1 MRPCILIAD
10 DNENLVKLLA
20 RLLAETHDVITV
32 SSGAQALVLLAAEQF
47 DVVLTDVRMQGAD
60 GFEVLRTVKE
70 RSNGWRVK
78 GNHRAAGS
86 VRFVDVLTMNT
97 RRLRGLNRLA
107 VGLFL
112 GTALLLLAGTPP
124 ELASRFRDREAVS
137 VTELQRGPRGAH
149 RVAVTFDAGGEADAF
164 PALLAALAA
173 ARVRSTFFLTGEW
186 MRQHPDL
193 VRLLVSSGHEIGN
206 HTWSHRDLTRLGDA
220 QIRTEFQ
227 ETAALLAQHVP
238 RPGRRWWRAPFG
250 ARDSRVLRIAS
261 ELGYV
266 SVYWTLDSLDSVA
279 PQKSRAFLVERIAH
293 RSDAQLDG
301 AIILMHVGEP
311 ATAKALPEILSGLQR
326 RGFELATIS
335 RLLSS
340 TAITEH

>member
-1 MRPCILIAD
+1 
-10 DNENLVKLLA
+10 
-20 RLLAETHDVITV
+20 
-32 SSGAQALVLLAAEQF
+32 
-47 DVVLTDVRMQGAD
+47 
-60 GFEVLRTVKE
+60 
-70 RSNGWRVK
+70 
-78 GNHRAAGS
+78 
-86 VRFVDVLTMNT
+86 
-97 RRLRGLNRLA
+97 
-107 VGLFL
+107 
-112 GTALLLLAGTPP
+112 
-124 ELASRFRDREAVS
+124 
-137 VTELQRGPRGAH
+137 
-149 RVAVTFDAGGEADAF
+149 
-164 PALLAALAA
+164 
-173 ARVRSTFFLTGEW
+173 
-186 MRQHPDL
+186 MRQHPDP
-193 VRLLVSSGHEIGN
+193 VRSLVSSGHELGN
-206 HTWSHRDLTRLGDA
+206 HTWHHRDLTRLGDA
-220 QIRTEFQ
+220 EIRTEFQ